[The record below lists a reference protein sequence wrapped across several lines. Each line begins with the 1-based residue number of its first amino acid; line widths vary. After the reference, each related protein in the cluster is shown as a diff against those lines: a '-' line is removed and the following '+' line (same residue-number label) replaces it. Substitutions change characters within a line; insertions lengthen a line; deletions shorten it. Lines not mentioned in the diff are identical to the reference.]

1 MAERT
6 LRGSRLGTQSLETEA
21 GIQLAPRVEAVYD
34 LPDGRVIVVP
44 FAADADILTTGRRS
58 MALRESCGTPWV
70 SRKKKAR
77 PLVSSTHWDML
88 LERRSRRNCRTCS
101 TNASKCCA
109 PAPQCLTDAS

>member
-44 FAADADILTTGRRS
+44 FAADADIPHHWEAIDGTQGV
-58 MALRESCGTPWV
+58 LRDAVGEPEEEGKAA
-70 SRKKKAR
+70 RKQR
-77 PLVSSTHWDML
+77 THWDML
-88 LERRSRRNCRTCS
+88 LERRSREELQDLLDERLEVLRARRRS
-101 TNASKCCA
+101 A
-109 PAPQCLTDAS
+109 